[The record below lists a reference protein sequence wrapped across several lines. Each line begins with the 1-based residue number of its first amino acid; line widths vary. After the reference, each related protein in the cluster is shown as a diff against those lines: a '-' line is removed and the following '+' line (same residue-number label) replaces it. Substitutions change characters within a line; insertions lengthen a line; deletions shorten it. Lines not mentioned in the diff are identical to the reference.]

1 MTVIIILI
9 LFIINAIVLYFGTKN
24 YSEVSPKQISNLED
38 SITENNGIIKI
49 KNDALDYVNKNYQ
62 WMMILD
68 NDGKVAYKNNLPKE
82 LDHTYTVGEVS
93 EFSKWY
99 LEDYPVTTVESP
111 YGLIVLAKEKGSI
124 WISNI
129 SISSNM
135 IIPSVII
142 IILANIVIGALLS
155 LIFSLIFFKDL
166 KVVIKSITKLSNNEP
181 QHINEKG
188 YLQDVY
194 SSINTVSENLSNQM
208 DEINSGKEM
217 KAKWLQGVSHDIRTP
232 LSIISGNSEFLLEN
246 STDDIEK
253 SKLELICNQCFKI
266 KNLLADLNL
275 ISSLENNINIRKA
288 DMTNIDCTIR
298 NCIADIMNAYD
309 LDKYNISFASKLQ
322 NNNSIVEGDE
332 KLLIRAFNNI
342 ITNSIK
348 HNQNGCAIDISSE
361 IIDSNIKL
369 TFSDNG
375 IGIDSKQKIELQN
388 KNSNNS
394 EHGWGLIVVKEIV
407 KLHEGYVDFED
418 SSNGFTVCIYLPV
431 KC

>member
-1 MTVIIILI
+1 MTIIIILI

-24 YSEVSPKQISNLED
+24 YNEVSPKQISKLED
-38 SITENNGIIKI
+38 SITENTGIIKI
-49 KNDALDYVNKNYQ
+49 KNDALDYVDKNYK

-68 NDGKVAYKNNLPKE
+68 NNGKVAYQNKLPEE
-82 LDHTYTVGEVS
+82 LNHTYTVGEVS

-111 YGLIVLAKEKGSI
+111 YGLIVLGKEKGNI
-124 WISNI
+124 WINNI
-129 SISSNM
+129 SIPSNM
-135 IIPSVII
+135 IVPSVII
-142 IILANIVIGALLS
+142 LILANMVFGGLLS
-155 LIFSLIFFKDL
+155 LLFSLIFFNDL

-181 QHINEKG
+181 QHIKEKG

-194 SSINTVSENLSNQM
+194 SSINTVSKNLSNQM

-232 LSIISGNSEFLLEN
+232 LSIISGNSEYLLEN

-253 SKLELICNQCFKI
+253 NKLELICNQCFKI

-275 ISSLENNINIRKA
+275 INSLENNINIKKTEI
-288 DMTNIDCTIR
+288 TNIDRTIR
-298 NCIADIMNAYD
+298 NCIADIMNTYD
-309 LDKYNISFASKLQ
+309 LDKYDISFTSKLQ
-322 NNNSIVEGDE
+322 SNNCIVDGDE

-348 HNQNGCAIDISSE
+348 HNQNGCAINISSE
-361 IIDSNIKL
+361 LINNNIKL
-369 TFSDNG
+369 IFSDNG

-388 KNSNNS
+388 KNNNNS

-407 KLHEGYVDFED
+407 DLHNGYVDFED
-418 SSNGFTVCIYLPV
+418 TSFGFTVCIYLPT